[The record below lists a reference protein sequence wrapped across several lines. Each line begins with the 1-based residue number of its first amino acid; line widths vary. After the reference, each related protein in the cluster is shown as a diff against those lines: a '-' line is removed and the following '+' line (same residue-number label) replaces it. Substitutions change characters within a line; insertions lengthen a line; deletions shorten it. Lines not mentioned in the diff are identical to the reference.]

1 MKDKELKS
9 IGKWLN
15 TQGYNLNLSDG
26 FWMEEWILGEHTFRD
41 IAELLQD
48 YHTEHLI
55 TVAVIKQYNEADLVS
70 FGAYLLSEERQSRI
84 SEVNK
89 NNVTDADIANWKAEI
104 KQGKQYTEAD
114 MDDAYDKG
122 FKDGNQRDLTGSLIE
137 VINK

>member
-26 FWMEEWILGEHTFRD
+26 FWREEWILGEHTFRD
-41 IAELLQD
+41 IAQLLQD

-104 KQGKQYTEAD
+104 
-114 MDDAYDKG
+114 
-122 FKDGNQRDLTGSLIE
+122 N
-137 VINK
+137 N